1 MNGVGLKVLGPL
13 EAAVEGRRVELPKG
27 GQRVLLAVLA
37 LNAGEVV
44 QLEQLL
50 DHLWGDRL
58 PDRPRGALYSCVS
71 RLRQWLDRHAPG
83 SAGLLATSSGG
94 YVLDLGPGGV
104 DLLRFR
110 ALMREAAAAGERRD
124 LAVQSARLREA
135 LALWRGPVLANVRSD
150 ALQQTEVPRLTEE
163 YLRAVEWRCEVGL
176 ALGEHDEMVGELRA
190 LTDRYPFRERLW
202 WQLMLALSRS
212 GRRVEA
218 LAAYRKVSS
227 QLRTEFG
234 VDPDLEL
241 RRLQTAI
248 LRDDHSVLSL

>member
-1 MNGVGLKVLGPL
+1 MDGVGLKVLGPL
-13 EAAVEGRRVELPKG
+13 EAVVDGRRVELPKG
-27 GQRVLLAVLA
+27 GQRVLLAALA
-37 LNAGEVV
+37 LNAGQVV
-44 QLEQLL
+44 PVEHLL
-50 DHLWGDRL
+50 DHMWGDRL

-71 RLRQWLDRHAPG
+71 RLRQWLDRHSPG
-83 SAGLLATSSGG
+83 SAELLTTSSGG
-94 YVLDLGPGGV
+94 YVLELGPGRL

-110 ALMREAAAAGERRD
+110 ALTREAAAAGERGD
-124 LAVQSARLREA
+124 LAAQSAVLREA

-150 ALQQTEVPRLTEE
+150 TLQQTEVPRLTEE
-163 YLRAVEWRCEVGL
+163 YLRAVERRCEVGL
-176 ALGEHDEMVGELRA
+176 ELGEHDGMVGELRA
-190 LTDRYPFRERLW
+190 LTDRYPFRERFW

-227 QLRTEFG
+227 QLRDEFG

-241 RRLQTAI
+241 RRLQMAI